1 MRKELFFIVIILSVS
16 TVNRAQSPSEM
27 NFVCK
32 HFHNHKSI
40 KSTPDTIG
48 LNYDLKYHRMHW
60 KVDPSERYIQGAVTS
75 YFLLKES
82 SSVIKFQLTDAMT
95 VDSVQHPLLKDFS
108 LSQDVLSIR
117 LKDPIGQGQ
126 LDSLTVYYQGIPDDE
141 AAFALDVYDDNNPI
155 LWTLS
160 EPYGAKAWWPSKNAL
175 SDKIDSLDL
184 FLDVFPLSFEGVSNG
199 VLMSDEV
206 AQDSSYRRFHWKHRY
221 PIATYL
227 VAIAVADY
235 SFEEQFYAIGNDSLR
250 VVNYI
255 YQGYEDLASR
265 QVENLHRSAVLFD
278 SLFMPYPFEQEQYGH
293 AQMGRGGG
301 MEHQTMT
308 FIGGWNFE
316 LLTHE
321 LAHQWFGNYVTLAD
335 WHDIWL
341 NEGFATYLSGLAYEM
356 AFDTDKWWNI
366 WRPQV
371 VSYITSEPGGA
382 VYVEDIQDVSRIFH
396 PRLSYAKGAWLL
408 HMLRWV
414 MGDEAFFTV
423 IRNYL
428 ADPSVAF
435 GYATQEDLVYHLEQ
449 QSDTSLTEFFDDWY
463 YGEGY
468 PSYHVDCNIQTETH
482 AWITLNQSQSH
493 SSVDFFEM
501 PVPVRFKNE
510 VQDTIIVFDNQ
521 TDGQMI
527 FTEIG
532 FTPDSIFVDPEH
544 WLISANNT
552 VTIRENP
559 IKESVVIFAPNPV
572 NERVR
577 VFSAKAVKNV
587 KLFHPDGTLL
597 LDLGKPAENPFYF
610 DFAQRSSGVY
620 LFRFQF
626 EDGSA
631 ATRKLIVY

>member
-1 MRKELFFIVIILSVS
+1 MRKQFFLIAIILSWS
-16 TVNRAQSPSEM
+16 AAIQAQSPAEM
-27 NFVCK
+27 DFVCK
-32 HFHNHKSI
+32 HIHNHKSL

-60 KVDPSERYIQGAVTS
+60 EVDPSERYIRGAVTS
-75 YFLLKES
+75 YFLMKKTS
-82 SSVIKFQLTDAMT
+82 SLIDFQLTDAMT
-95 VDSVQHPLLKDFS
+95 VDSVQHPSLKSYS
-108 LSQDVLSIR
+108 LSQDVLSVR
-117 LKDPIGQGQ
+117 LNNVIEQGQ
-126 LDSLTVYYQGIPDDE
+126 LDSLTVYYQGVPDDE

-175 SDKIDSLDL
+175 SDKIDSLDV
-184 FLDVFPLSFEGVSNG
+184 FLDVFPLNFEGVSNG

-206 AQDSSYRRFHWKHRY
+206 AEDSSCRRFHWRHRY

-235 SFEEQFYAIGNDSLR
+235 NYEEQFYTIGDDSLR

-255 YQGYEDLASR
+255 YQGYENLASR

-278 SLFMPYPFEQEQYGH
+278 SLFMPYPFDQEQYGH

-366 WRPQV
+366 WRPQM
-371 VSYITSEPGGA
+371 VSYITSEPGGS

-414 MGDEAFFTV
+414 MGDEPFFAA

-428 ADPSVAF
+428 ADPNVAF
-435 GYATQEDLVYHLEQ
+435 GYATQDDLIYHLEQ
-449 QSDTSLTEFFDDWY
+449 EADTSLTEFFNDWY

-468 PSYHVDCNIQTETH
+468 PSYHIDCNIQTETH
-482 AWITLNQSQSH
+482 AWITINQSQSH

-501 PVPVRFKNE
+501 PVPVRFKNKD
-510 VQDTIIVFDNQ
+510 QDTTIVFDNQ
-521 TDGQMI
+521 ADGQMV
-527 FTEIG
+527 FKEIG
-532 FTPDSIFVDPEH
+532 FTPDSVFVDPEY
-544 WLISANNT
+544 WLISANNSTT
-552 VTIRENP
+552 VRENP

-572 NERVR
+572 NERVK
-577 VFSAKAVKNV
+577 VFSAKAVEDV

-597 LDLGKPAENPFYF
+597 MDMGKPAENPFYF
-610 DFAQRSSGVY
+610 NFMHRSSGVY

-631 ATRKLIVY
+631 LTKKLIVY